1 MTADKLCGGMNND
14 IRAVL
19 NGSDKIGSAEGIVNN
34 QRQAVLVSKLCKRVD
49 IGNIAVGVSES
60 FNINGSRIV
69 FYRRFNLVKVVNIN
83 KRSGNSEAR
92 EGVGKQVVGA
102 AVNRFLRNKM
112 SAVLTESLKNICN
125 RGSARSSCKSCNAA
139 LKSSYSLFKNILG

>member
-19 NGSDKIGSAEGIVNN
+19 NGSDKIGSAEGVVNN

-92 EGVGKQVVGA
+92 EGVGKQIVGA
-102 AVNRFLRNKM
+102 AVYVIAAAPE
-112 SAVLTESLKNICN
+112 AVARAATPPSRAAILFSKTSWVELVSLP
-125 RGSARSSCKSCNAA
+125 
-139 LKSSYSLFKNILG
+139 